1 MKDARDRNAVASSI
15 KRLTTMLAVILTCAT
30 LTAAQDREE
39 TWKAYIQQATQALKT
54 GRYALSEQLFRA
66 AISEVGK
73 LNQGDERSVDLM
85 IVSLDGLGAALRY
98 QRKFAEAE
106 RSSRKLVR
114 LIEVARSE
122 DDPEYAI
129 ALSNLGLVL
138 SELKKYK
145 ESETIHRRALA
156 LREQYQGKQH
166 PDVAISLLNLG
177 KLRYEQRD
185 KVEAEAL
192 FKRALSILNDLAI
205 EQRTSDHVNTM
216 LMCVNNLA
224 LIYMA
229 RKEYVA
235 AERLYQSTIDAVAT
249 KEAEHSELKK
259 YLLNYGA
266 LLRLL
271 NRPAEAQKLETR
283 ARLLKGPP
291 SRSRR
296 GTH

>member
-1 MKDARDRNAVASSI
+1 MVESSI
-15 KRLTTMLAVILTCAT
+15 KKLARIVAVIVTYAT
-30 LTAAQDREE
+30 LTVAQTGEE
-39 TWKAYIQQATQALKT
+39 TWKGYIQRAFQALNN
-54 GRYALSEQLFRA
+54 GHYARSEQLFRA

-98 QRKFAEAE
+98 QRKFEEAE
-106 RSSRKLVR
+106 RSGRKLVR

-129 ALSNLGLVL
+129 ALNNLGLVL
-138 SELKKYK
+138 SELKKYE
-145 ESETIHRRALA
+145 ESESIHERALA

-185 KVEAEAL
+185 NQEAEAL
-192 FKRALSILNDLAI
+192 FKRALKILNDIPI
-205 EQRTSDHVNTM
+205 ERRAGDQVNTM
-216 LMCVNNLA
+216 LMCVNNLT

-229 RKEYVA
+229 RKDYVA
-235 AERLYQSTIDAVAT
+235 AERLYQSTIDAVSAR
-249 KEAEHSELKK
+249 EAERSELKK

-266 LLRLL
+266 VLRLL
-271 NRPAEAQKLETR
+271 NRPTEAQKMETR
-283 ARLLKGPP
+283 ARLLKNAP
-291 SRSRR
+291 
-296 GTH
+296 